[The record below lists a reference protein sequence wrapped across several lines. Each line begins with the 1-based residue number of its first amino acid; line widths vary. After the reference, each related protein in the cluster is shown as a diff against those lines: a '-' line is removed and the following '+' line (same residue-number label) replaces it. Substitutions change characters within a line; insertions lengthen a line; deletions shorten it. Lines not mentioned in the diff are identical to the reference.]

1 VSEAATTAPEEVA
14 PSSTMP
20 EVDLSEP
27 IERIVTD
34 DVLVE
39 IAGRG
44 SISAIAG
51 DTLTIED
58 GKVTKIKLTNG
69 KTITISDFEVDN
81 PQTQPVVVMQE
92 SPEKEAAAPAP
103 KATTAPKATGGAT
116 TTK

>member
-58 GKVTKIKLTNG
+58 GKVTKIKLSNG
-69 KTITISDFEVDN
+69 NTVTISDFEENN

-92 SPEKEAAAPAP
+92 SPKEADAAPAP
-103 KATTAPKATGGAT
+103 APKPTTQASGGAT
-116 TTK
+116 KK